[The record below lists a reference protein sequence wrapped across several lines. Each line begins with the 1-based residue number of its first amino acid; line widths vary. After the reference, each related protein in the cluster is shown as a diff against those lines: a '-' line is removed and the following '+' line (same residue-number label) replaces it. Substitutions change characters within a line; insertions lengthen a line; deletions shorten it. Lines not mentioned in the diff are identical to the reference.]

1 MVRGEGGMNQQILHG
16 TEVTTGRRKPSAIVA
31 EYEAKTE
38 AGGAGD
44 PRLACRITDGAEKTL
59 LEAR

>member
-1 MVRGEGGMNQQILHG
+1 MNQQILHG